1 MQLKIK
7 GQKFLCGF
15 VVVKKKKNAENI
27 MFAEI
32 VFGDKYMQL
41 RHDILQS
48 L

>member
-1 MQLKIK
+1 MWICS
-7 GQKFLCGF
+7 G
-15 VVVKKKKNAENI
+15 KKKKNAENI